1 MSKAVVINESTPTLA
16 KWVEET
22 ELKDDN
28 MISAY
33 IADLKDILPDLMVLA
48 SENQP
53 WCNEAPSF
61 EYSTICHAGRVIG
74 LLIRDLKAIRSEV
87 DAQRATA

>member
-1 MSKAVVINESTPTLA
+1 MNISIESLPTFN

-22 ELKDDN
+22 KLKDDN

-33 IADLKDILPDLMVLA
+33 IAELKDVVCDLMVLA

-53 WCNEAPSF
+53 WRGEQPSF
-61 EYSTICHAGRVIG
+61 EYNTICHAGRVLG
-74 LLIRDLKAIRSEV
+74 LIVRDMKAIRNEV
-87 DAQRATA
+87 NTARGSN